1 MLIVWFGPASAHIS
15 HFCEGFS
22 IALAF
27 YFRHQS
33 TSKRWKFTVALSL
46 LWHNTLTTFSHELA
60 HPRLDW
66 CHAYIMMSCVRIP
79 PHLCATLAPPL
90 LPLTHLTPPCSP
102 SCTLLPLA
110 PPHAPYTS
118 LLPLMHLT
126 PPCSPTKKKGRKPP
140 TILLLNF
147 QFSMTF
153 HDQNWFSR
161 IFRPGFWNI
170 EIPWLSRF
178 SRDPYE
184 PWLFLNEC
192 AQNVAGNETVFIY
205 DGAPAHRGAESPAEE
220 ISLRMLRPYSPFLN
234 IVENA
239 ISAIFHNLR
248 IQEKS
253 LMAAAEQHMDT
264 LTIRKCNAWFRHMQT
279 YLCLNGNFIEG

>member
-1 MLIVWFGPASAHIS
+1 
-15 HFCEGFS
+15 
-22 IALAF
+22 
-27 YFRHQS
+27 
-33 TSKRWKFTVALSL
+33 
-46 LWHNTLTTFSHELA
+46 
-60 HPRLDW
+60 
-66 CHAYIMMSCVRIP
+66 
-79 PHLCATLAPPL
+79 
-90 LPLTHLTPPCSP
+90 
-102 SCTLLPLA
+102 
-110 PPHAPYTS
+110 
-118 LLPLMHLT
+118 
-126 PPCSPTKKKGRKPP
+126 
-140 TILLLNF
+140 
-147 QFSMTF
+147 MTF
-153 HDQNWFSR
+153 QVFK
-161 IFRPGFWNI
+161 
-170 EIPWLSRF
+170 
-178 SRDPYE
+178 DPYE

-248 IQEKS
+248 IQETS